1 MRAALIGGTKLGIV
15 AEKLGTILLRW
26 GKRGQ
31 YASVLPKFVPKL
43 MVRANRF
50 GYNIS
55 RGVNKYI
62 TTKFAH
68 YFSKT
73 AKKT

>member
-31 YASVLPKFVPKL
+31 YASVLPKFVLNL
-43 MVRANRF
+43 MVSANRVE
-50 GYNIS
+50 YNILDE
-55 RGVNKYI
+55 
-62 TTKFAH
+62 
-68 YFSKT
+68 
-73 AKKT
+73 

>member
-31 YASVLPKFVPKL
+31 YASVLPKFVLNL
-43 MVRANRF
+43 MVSANRVEYKLF
-50 GYNIS
+50 KN
-55 RGVNKYI
+55 VP
-62 TTKFAH
+62 
-68 YFSKT
+68 
-73 AKKT
+73 